1 MATLTATAAEANIPA
16 KYAVNGTITRVVQYA
31 PTAALSAGDII
42 QMVKVP
48 SGAVVTDVGYAWSLS
63 AGVITAMIGDGDNKS
78 AYAAATVFSATSAN
92 VRTNSS
98 VFAGFGRSY
107 SATDTVDIEIT
118 AVSAAPGTA
127 KIRMYIAYTLDNG

>member
-42 QMVKVP
+42 QMVRVP
-48 SGAVVTDVGYAWSLS
+48 SGAVITDVGYAWSLS

-78 AYAAATVFSATSAN
+78 AYAAATVFSADAIARAN
-92 VRTNSS
+92 ST

-107 SATDTVDIEIT
+107 SATDTVDIEVT

-127 KIRMYIAYTLDNG
+127 KIRMHIAYTLDN